1 MKTSQANSKNNG
13 MKNLTLLA
21 SAALIAFGL
30 GACKSKKT
38 SEETGATTESA
49 ATESGSPAIDQTP
62 MSFDTAGS
70 DSGKIAGLK
79 SINFEYDRSALTS
92 EAKKR
97 IQANADWLKTQDG
110 MKLQIEGHCDSR
122 GSIEYNLSLGE
133 RRAQA
138 VKNYMVSLGVNGERL
153 SIISYGKE
161 KPLSNGDSEAD
172 HQKNRR
178 ANFLPLGK

>member
-1 MKTSQANSKNNG
+1 MNSNLKNIA
-13 MKNLTLLA
+13 LVLSTVLA
-21 SAALIAFGL
+21 LGL

-38 SEETGATTESA
+38 AEETPVPAETSATQEKT
-49 ATESGSPAIDQTP
+49 PAIEQSP
-62 MSFDTAGS
+62 MSFDAAGS
-70 DSGKIAGLK
+70 DSGNIAGLK
-79 SINFEYDRSALTS
+79 TINFEYDRAVLTA

-97 IQANADWLKTQDG
+97 IQGNADWMKKQDG
-110 MKLQIEGHCDSR
+110 VKLQIEGHCDTR

-138 VKNYMVSLGVNGERL
+138 VKNYMVSLGVAGDRL

-172 HQKNRR
+172 HMKNRR